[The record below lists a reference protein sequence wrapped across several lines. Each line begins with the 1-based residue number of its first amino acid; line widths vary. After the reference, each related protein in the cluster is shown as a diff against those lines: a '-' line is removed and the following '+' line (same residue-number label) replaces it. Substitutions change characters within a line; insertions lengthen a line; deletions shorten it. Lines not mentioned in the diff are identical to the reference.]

1 MTKHAHGTDGN
12 EAPTESHADGRGDGQ
27 TDNHSHGHS
36 PSQSPGHSHGQSRGH
51 AHSHT
56 HGLSADAD
64 RRWLRAALILLTAY
78 MAVEVAVGVI
88 AQSLALISD
97 AAHMLTDAVSIVLAL
112 IAMRLAARPARGG
125 YTYGLKRA
133 EILSAQANGITLL
146 LLSVWLAYEAVDR
159 LIAPPD
165 VTGGLV
171 LVTALSGIVINLI
184 CVWLISK
191 ANRSSLNIE
200 GAYQHILTDL
210 FGFIATAVSGL
221 VVMTTGFARAD
232 AIATLVVVALM
243 LKAGTG
249 LVRESGRIFMEA
261 APAGIDPDAIG
272 DHLVAQDQVVE
283 VHDLHIWQ
291 ITSGQPALSA
301 HILVA
306 PGGDCHKVRRGLQQL
321 LSRRYGITH
330 ATLQVDHVGENG
342 DTDDVLTL
350 SPRPGPDTAQ
360 PDPDYC
366 EDTHGPVHRPGPH
379 LH

>member
-1 MTKHAHGTDGN
+1 MTEHA
-12 EAPTESHADGRGDGQ
+12 
-27 TDNHSHGHS
+27 HSHGHGH
-36 PSQSPGHSHGQSRGH
+36 SQAGGHSHGVSP
-51 AHSHT
+51 
-56 HGLSADAD
+56 DAD
-64 RRWLRAALILLTAY
+64 RRWLRAALLLLTAY
-78 MAVEVAVGVI
+78 MAVEVVIGVL
-88 AQSLALISD
+88 ARSLALISD

-146 LLSVWLAYEAVDR
+146 LLSAWLGYEAVKR
-159 LIAPPD
+159 LISPPE

-171 LVTALSGIVINLI
+171 LVTALSGIVVNLI
-184 CVWLISK
+184 CTWFLSR

-210 FGFIATAVSGL
+210 FGFVATAVSGL
-221 VVMTTGFARAD
+221 IVLTTGFERAD
-232 AIATLVVVALM
+232 AIASLVVVALM

-261 APAGIDPDAIG
+261 APAGVDPDALG
-272 DHLVAQDQVVE
+272 DHLVAEDQVIE

-306 PGGDCHKVRRGLQQL
+306 PGGDCHKVRRRLQEL
-321 LSRRYGITH
+321 LSTEYGITH
-330 ATLQVDHVGENG
+330 ATLQVDHVGEESAAP
-342 DTDDVLTL
+342 DVLTL
-350 SPRPGPDTAQ
+350 GPRTDTEPPAA
-360 PDPDYC
+360 DHC
-366 EDTHGPVHRPGPH
+366 ENAHGPVHRPGPH
-379 LH
+379 RH